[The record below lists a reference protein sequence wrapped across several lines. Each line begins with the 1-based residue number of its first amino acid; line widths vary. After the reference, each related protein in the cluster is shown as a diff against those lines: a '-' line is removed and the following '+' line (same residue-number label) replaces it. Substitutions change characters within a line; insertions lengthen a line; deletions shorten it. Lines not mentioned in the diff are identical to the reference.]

1 MVTMDELTY
10 KIKGNTTDGKVVYVS
25 INKFQYSV
33 LNSMHK
39 FGMKDRIKLNPSSL
53 KGKHR

>member
-33 LNSMHK
+33 LNSLHK